1 MAPEKPAGS
10 VFFHR
15 TGTKCLFY
23 LRYSADKGFHT
34 FSDKIPA
41 LRFGQIL
48 SEGGLQKCKAE
59 SCGEDCHCKTFKILS
74 GKFAAMFHL
83 LEIAGQR
90 GEKGLGDFHNQR
102 SRFLV

>member
-1 MAPEKPAGS
+1 MHLLALTGQIMALPSGSACSSMAPEKPAGS

-48 SEGGLQKCKAE
+48 SKGGLQKCKAE

-83 LEIAGQR
+83 P
-90 GEKGLGDFHNQR
+90 
-102 SRFLV
+102 SR